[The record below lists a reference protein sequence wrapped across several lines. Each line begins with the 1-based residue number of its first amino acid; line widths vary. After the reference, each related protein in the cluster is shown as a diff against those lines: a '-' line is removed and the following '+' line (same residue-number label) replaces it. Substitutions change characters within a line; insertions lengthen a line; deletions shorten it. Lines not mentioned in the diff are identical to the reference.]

1 MADSENSRILPFK
14 TRRNILSAGA
24 ALCMTA
30 ATKQSYGTSQT
41 SPKDDAP
48 LFALWREWNS
58 AHQRRCELTALQRQ
72 LEIKLLDIT
81 DESMVAM
88 HIPSAEVPLFASSVE
103 EIEQALPGAATV
115 EARNNA
121 VERLRSLQHEW
132 DITRWELGYTQA
144 CEEEVI
150 ADRLEWELAEAL
162 WRSSANSLGG
172 VVAKLH
178 SMIEMQD
185 PNAFITDNP
194 VPMLRSILDDL
205 IRINI

>member
-88 HIPSAEVPLFASSVE
+88 HIPSAEMPLFASSVE
-103 EIEQALPGAATV
+103 EIEQAPPGAATV
-115 EARNNA
+115 DARNNA

-150 ADRLEWELAEAL
+150 ADRLGPVDKVD
-162 WRSSANSLGG
+162 SQISGSVIQDCFLGDG
-172 VVAKLH
+172 FGTRRPDGYGMADHRGAVAH
-178 SMIEMQD
+178 R
-185 PNAFITDNP
+185 T
-194 VPMLRSILDDL
+194 R
-205 IRINI
+205 

>member
-24 ALCMTA
+24 AFFMAA
-30 ATKQSYGTSQT
+30 ATKQASGTPRTPPES
-41 SPKDDAP
+41 DAS
-48 LFALWREWNS
+48 LLALWRKWNS

-72 LEIKLLDIT
+72 LEAKLSEVT
-81 DESMVAM
+81 DKPLVAM
-88 HIPSAEVPLFASSVE
+88 HIPGEEMPLFVSSVE
-103 EIEQALPGAATV
+103 EIEQALPGAETV
-115 EARNNA
+115 EARNTA
-121 VERLRSLQHEW
+121 VEQLRSLQHEW
-132 DITRWELGYTQA
+132 NITRWELGYTQA

-162 WRSSANSLGG
+162 WQSSAHSLDG

-185 PNAFITDNP
+185 PNAFMTDTP
-194 VPMLRSILDDL
+194 VPMLRSILADL
-205 IRINI
+205 MRIGT

>member
-24 ALCMTA
+24 ALFMAA
-30 ATKQSYGTSQT
+30 ATKQASGTPRTPPES
-41 SPKDDAP
+41 DAS
-48 LFALWREWNS
+48 LLALWRKWNS

-72 LEIKLLDIT
+72 LEAKLSEVT
-81 DESMVAM
+81 DKPLVAM
-88 HIPSAEVPLFASSVE
+88 HIPGEEMPLFVSSVE
-103 EIEQALPGAATV
+103 EIEQALPGAETV
-115 EARNNA
+115 EARNTA
-121 VERLRSLQHEW
+121 VEQLRSLQHEW
-132 DITRWELGYTQA
+132 NITRWELGYTQA

-162 WRSSANSLGG
+162 WQSSANSLDG

-185 PNAFITDNP
+185 PNAFMTDNP
-194 VPMLRSILDDL
+194 VQMLRSILADL
-205 IRINI
+205 MRIGT